1 MYFVG
6 ANATLLT
13 QYTQYANSDTL
24 FIAAITI
31 ENTSTLFGRWE
42 IDVESQGSY
51 HIQILG
57 DGELTFSTD
66 LITTHPNTTDDIN
79 DLKPLEGKMNFSCH

>member
-1 MYFVG
+1 M
-6 ANATLLT
+6 

-24 FIAAITI
+24 YTAGITI
-31 ENTSTLFGRWE
+31 ENNDTLFGRWE
-42 IDVESQGSY
+42 IDVESQGPY
-51 HIQILG
+51 HVQILG

-79 DLKPLEGKMNFSCH
+79 DLKPLVGKINFSCY